1 MSRERL
7 DVRLDELW
15 QHGLALVVAPA
26 GSGKTTLLAAWAAAA
41 ARRGIPAAWYRAES
55 TDGDAATLLAF
66 LEAAVAE
73 AIPDG
78 EPHIGRGWTSAES
91 AADGLRRWAGERLL
105 LVIDDLH
112 TLAGTEAEATLG
124 RLLDY
129 AGPSLAVAAGT
140 RTLPDLNLSR
150 RRVSGGLLE
159 IGGDDLRFRPWEVE
173 ALFRDFYGESL
184 RGDELAR
191 LARRTEGWAAGLQLF
206 HLATRGKPSA
216 ERLRVL
222 EGLARGSRL
231 VRGYL
236 AQNVL
241 VELPD
246 ELREFLVE
254 TCVLRRLSGPICDRF
269 LGRTGSA
276 ALLDELERR
285 QVFTVALDDE
295 GTYRYHEVLRGH
307 LEGVLVEQRG
317 EAQARASSARAA
329 DLLETE
335 GAIAEALAAWCRA
348 ESWDEVAR
356 LLGTGGARLA
366 AGGGTWLDAVPS
378 ALLAHDPWLM
388 LATARRLRADGQ
400 WRSAI
405 AVYGRAE
412 ASFAG
417 ADAAIACLRE
427 RLALAAFMDPIPR
440 PGTDWTGNLRHAL
453 AREPLAHRA
462 RGALPIGVGAVD
474 SDGDVLADGLA
485 ALLAGRVTEARR
497 TLVGLAADPN
507 AAPPLGAAAGIAA
520 AAAALLSGE
529 PRGRAGLEAAI
540 ATAERVGLGW
550 LARVGRAVVALDPNG
565 DTGADD
571 AAAMRHDA
579 AARDDGWGELLGALL
594 EAWAT
599 FADPDRSLHAS
610 EDAASMARR
619 LGAGTLE
626 AWSKAIGALAAAA
639 LGMPDAR
646 EAALQAE
653 GLVRSTGVPGA
664 RIAVHLAL
672 ATADPRL
679 EEEHRSLAE
688 AASAETGLR
697 PPSCWPGGRAAR
709 AGVAE
714 AARLDVDRE
723 APSRAG
729 DGPAAPGP
737 AIAIQ
742 LFGGFVMTV
751 DGRPIDLSALKPRP
765 RAVLRL
771 LALDAGR
778 PVHREVLTTTFW
790 PEADPE
796 TAARNLHVA
805 LSGLRRALDGDA
817 SGALLVRDGD
827 AYRLALPP
835 RARVDLVEFEQT
847 MAEGRAARDR
857 GDSGTA
863 IERFREALRLAGQE
877 LLPEDG
883 PADWVVDRREAVR
896 GSTAEA
902 ARALGELLL
911 PSDPDAAARA
921 FALGLRADPYH
932 DPLWRLLVEAHE
944 RAGDPAAAS
953 TARRDYARML
963 DRLGILPDADSP
975 ADPVVPAAVLSRA
988 PGARP
993 VTAVLGTRPR

>member
-1 MSRERL
+1 MTPARPSGAPSVVPGKVHVPHVRGISRERL
-7 DVRLDELW
+7 DIRLDELW
-15 QHGLALVVAPA
+15 RHGLALVVAPA

-55 TDGDAATLLAF
+55 TDGDPATLLAF
-66 LEAAVAE
+66 IEAAVAE

-78 EPHIGRGWTSAES
+78 EPPVVRGWTSVED
-91 AADGLRRWAGERLL
+91 AADALRRWPGERLL

-112 TLAGTEAEATLG
+112 TLSGTAAEATLE

-150 RRVSGGLLE
+150 RRVSGHLLE

-173 ALFRDFYGESL
+173 SLFRDYYGESL

-241 VELPD
+241 HDLPD
-246 ELREFLVE
+246 ELRLFLVE

-269 LGRTGSA
+269 LGRAGSG

-317 EAQARASSARAA
+317 EAEARASSARAA
-329 DLLETE
+329 ALLEAE

-348 ESWDEVAR
+348 EAWDEVAR

-366 AGGGTWLDAVPS
+366 AGGGTWLDAVPP
-378 ALLAHDPWLM
+378 ALLAQDPWLM

-400 WRSAI
+400 WRPAI
-405 AVYGRAE
+405 EVYGRAE

-417 ADAAIACLRE
+417 ADAAVACGRE
-427 RLALAAFMDPIPR
+427 RLALAAFLDPIPR
-440 PGTDWTGNLRHAL
+440 PGQDWSGQLRHAL
-453 AREPLAHRA
+453 AREPLARRA
-462 RGALPIGVGAVD
+462 RGGLAT
-474 SDGDVLADGLA
+474 SDAATGGGDVLADGLA
-485 ALLAGRVTEARR
+485 ALLAGRVAEARR
-497 TLVGLAADPN
+497 RLIGLAGDPG
-507 AAPPLGAAAGIAA
+507 AAPPLSAAAGIAA
-520 AAAALLSGE
+520 AAAALLAGD
-529 PRGRAGLEAAI
+529 PRGRAELEAAI
-540 ATAERVGLGW
+540 ATAERLSLGW
-550 LARVGRAVVALDPNG
+550 LARVGRAVVALDPAG
-565 DTGADD
+565 DAGADD
-571 AAAMRHDA
+571 AAALRDDA
-579 AARDDGWGELLGALL
+579 AARDDGWGELLGSLL

-599 FADPDRSLHAS
+599 LADPDRSLQAS
-610 EDAASMARR
+610 EDAASIARR

-626 AWSKAIGALAAAA
+626 AWSKAFGALAAAA

-646 EAALQAE
+646 DAALQAE
-653 GLVRSTGVPGA
+653 GLVRSTGIPGA

-672 ATADPRL
+672 AAADPRL
-679 EEEHRSLAE
+679 EQEHRSLAE
-688 AASAETGLR
+688 AAAAETGLR
-697 PPSCWPGGRAAR
+697 PPPGWSSGRPAKAEPLAA
-709 AGVAE
+709 AGLS
-714 AARLDVDRE
+714 LDRQ
-723 APSRAG
+723 AG
-729 DGPAAPGP
+729 SPAGADPTAPG
-737 AIAIQ
+737 ASISIQ
-742 LFGGFVMTV
+742 LFGGFVMMI

-778 PVHREVLTTTFW
+778 PVHREVLTAAFW

-805 LSGLRRALDGDA
+805 LSGLRRALDGDTERRPA
-817 SGALLVRDGD
+817 RP
-827 AYRLALPP
+827 RRRCLP
-835 RARVDLVEFEQT
+835 V
-847 MAEGRAARDR
+847 G
-857 GDSGTA
+857 
-863 IERFREALRLAGQE
+863 
-877 LLPEDG
+877 
-883 PADWVVDRREAVR
+883 
-896 GSTAEA
+896 
-902 ARALGELLL
+902 
-911 PSDPDAAARA
+911 AAAR
-921 FALGLRADPYH
+921 RA
-932 DPLWRLLVEAHE
+932 R
-944 RAGDPAAAS
+944 
-953 TARRDYARML
+953 
-963 DRLGILPDADSP
+963 
-975 ADPVVPAAVLSRA
+975 
-988 PGARP
+988 
-993 VTAVLGTRPR
+993 

>member
-7 DVRLDELW
+7 DVRLDEIW

-55 TDGDAATLLAF
+55 TDGDPATLLAF

-78 EPHIGRGWTSAES
+78 HPPIGRGWTSAEA
-91 AADGLRRWAGERLL
+91 AADGLRRWPGERLL

-112 TLAGTEAEATLG
+112 TLAGTEAEASLG

-216 ERLRVL
+216 DRLRVL

-246 ELREFLVE
+246 ELREFLVD

-269 LGRTGSA
+269 LGRTGSG

-317 EAQARASSARAA
+317 EAEARASSARAA
-329 DLLETE
+329 ALLEEE

-348 ESWDEVAR
+348 EAWDEVAR

-366 AGGGTWLDAVPS
+366 AGGGTWLDAVPP
-378 ALLAHDPWLM
+378 ALLAQDPWLM

-400 WRSAI
+400 WRPAI
-405 AVYGRAE
+405 EVYGRAE

-417 ADAAIACLRE
+417 ADAAVACLRE

-440 PGTDWTGNLRHAL
+440 PGTDWTSNLRHAL
-453 AREPLAHRA
+453 AREPIAHRM
-462 RGALPIGVGAVD
+462 GSSLPIGVVAAD
-474 SDGDVLADGLA
+474 SGGPVLADGLA
-485 ALLAGRVTEARR
+485 ALLAGRVAEARR
-497 TLVGLAADPN
+497 TLTGLSADPG
-507 AAPPLGAAAGIAA
+507 AAPQLGAAAGVAA
-520 AAAALLSGE
+520 AAAALLAGD
-529 PRGRAGLEAAI
+529 PRGRAELEAAI
-540 ATAERVGLGW
+540 AAAERLGLGW
-550 LARVGRAVVALDPNG
+550 LARVGRAAAALDPSG
-565 DTGADD
+565 DAGADG
-571 AAAMRHDA
+571 AAALRSGA

-599 FADPDRSLHAS
+599 LADPDRSIRAA
-610 EDAASMARR
+610 DAAASLARR

-626 AWSKAIGALAAAA
+626 AWSKALGALAAAA

-646 EAALQAE
+646 ESALQAE
-653 GLVRSTGVPGA
+653 GLIRATGIPGA

-679 EEEHRSLAE
+679 EAEHRSLAE
-688 AASAETGLR
+688 AAAVETGLR
-697 PPSCWPGGRAAR
+697 PPPGWPDGRSAE
-709 AGVAE
+709 GE
-714 AARLDVDRE
+714 AAAAEVDAHRL
-723 APSRAG
+723 ATSRA
-729 DGPAAPGP
+729 DGAQTASGP
-737 AIAIQ
+737 RIAIQ
-742 LFGGFVMTV
+742 LFGGFAMTI
-751 DGRPIDLSALKPRP
+751 DGQPVDLSALKPRP
-765 RAVLRL
+765 RALLRL

-778 PVHREVLTTTFW
+778 PVHREVLTAAFW
-790 PEADPE
+790 PEVDPE

-805 LSGLRRALDGDA
+805 LSGLRRAVDGA
-817 SGALLVRDGD
+817 GALLVRDGD
-827 AYRLALPP
+827 AYQLALPQG
-835 RARVDLVEFEQT
+835 ARVDLVEFEQRL
-847 MAEGRAARDR
+847 AEGRVARDR
-857 GDSGTA
+857 GYASTA
-863 IERFREALRLAGQE
+863 IERYREALRLAGKE

-883 PADWVVDRREAVR
+883 PAEWVVDRREAVR

-911 PSDPDAAARA
+911 PTDPDAAATA

-932 DPLWRLLVEAHE
+932 DPLWRLLAEAHD
-944 RAGDPAAAS
+944 RAGDLAAAS
-953 TARRDYARML
+953 AARRDYARML
-963 DRLGILPDADSP
+963 DRLGILADAVAPQPTDH
-975 ADPVVPAAVLSRA
+975 VLPAALRPA

-993 VTAVLGTRPR
+993 ATAALGTRPR